1 MSTFTEKRALKAQ
14 IAAAKKAGKSA
25 QTIGRLQYK
34 LNNLAASPK
43 GNAVR
48 TKSTTNKAGQT
59 VKGSVVKTGT
69 GGTVRSKPNPN
80 KTTGKRI
87 ISKGIARPTKTGG
100 HPSALTKKKAIVPQ
114 TKPQGQPKVKL
125 NKKFV
130 PTVSAAPH
138 ARIVKSELPASTGTS
153 QYAFKKTDDFS
164 NVPRIAGTLPPVSK
178 RTRREQIE
186 AFRRRFKL

>member
-1 MSTFTEKRALKAQ
+1 MSTFAEKRALKAQ

-59 VKGSVVKTGT
+59 VRGSAVKTGN
-69 GGTVRSKPNPN
+69 GGTVRSKVNPN
-80 KTTGKRI
+80 RTTGKRI

-100 HPSALTKKKAIVPQ
+100 HPSALTKIAPQ

-138 ARIVKSELPASTGTS
+138 ARIVKSELPSSTGTP

>member
-34 LNNLAASPK
+34 LNNLAANPK
-43 GNAVR
+43 GNAVK
-48 TKSTTNKAGQT
+48 TKSG
-59 VKGSVVKTGT
+59 VVKTGT